1 MQIINE
7 RFYLVGSKEG
17 LPVSGS
23 QSSLPGSQSS
33 LRVGSQSSLPG
44 SQSSLP
50 ASYIQEKSNKEI
62 QNKENAGNPLS
73 PPYKKVDE
81 IYPDLIVTR
90 FNPETPNERV
100 VEGVFLEAE
109 KKETTSPGRGAPK
122 VKPEKSGRI
131 KQPRNEPTI
140 HPENEIAFQHF
151 NDPAKARA
159 AWAQWIKYKFEQFRD
174 RYKSADSEL
183 IKLRA
188 LWKDTNGDAAVFEKN
203 ISHSIGSLYKGI
215 FPPKEEKAHGTN
227 GQPNGLNKATA
238 QHLDIA
244 NYVIQRRQA
253 AMERAMQNGSMAGA
267 PAEWDV

>member
-1 MQIINE
+1 MAKHVFTGVFIPANIWLSKELSPAEKMILGEVGALSKETGWCYAGRKHFAEWLHCTPPNITYYINNLERLGYLKVERNPGERSRMQIINE

-140 HPENEIAFQHF
+140 HPENETVFQHF
-151 NDPAKARA
+151 
-159 AWAQWIKYKFEQFRD
+159 
-174 RYKSADSEL
+174 S
-183 IKLRA
+183 
-188 LWKDTNGDAAVFEKN
+188 
-203 ISHSIGSLYKGI
+203 
-215 FPPKEEKAHGTN
+215 
-227 GQPNGLNKATA
+227 
-238 QHLDIA
+238 
-244 NYVIQRRQA
+244 YVW
-253 AMERAMQNGSMAGA
+253 NNSVAGR
-267 PAEWDV
+267 